1 MELTPIY
8 KRVIGLDVH
17 QAQISGCAIVEQADG
32 TVTVER
38 REFGG
43 FKRDRLALAQWA
55 HSIGPDVVAMES
67 TGIYWKSPFAALES
81 VGIVAWV
88 VNARHVKA
96 VPGRKTDVADAQ
108 WLATLARAGLLRA
121 SFIAK
126 AELRSLRHIARQ
138 RQKLG
143 GMLASEKNRLHKL
156 LTDAGIRLGVV
167 VSDLHGQSARAM
179 VKALIAGQSVPV
191 VLSLASNRLRASRE
205 DIFEALQAEEITPA
219 HCFVLCEIMAHI
231 EELEAR
237 MARFDAQLLR
247 SLQDA
252 GYGMPLHLLQTLP
265 GIDLMGAAMLLV
277 EIGSDMSVF
286 GSAQRLASWVG
297 MCPGNNESAGKRKSG
312 RIRKGNAW
320 VRRLLCEFA
329 QAAGRSRC
337 ALKDK
342 FQALKVRKG
351 HKRSIVALGHKM
363 LRTIYAMLSKKTHY
377 IDKTVDYEAL
387 MVARN
392 APRWLQMLVKHGF
405 VAASV

>member
-1 MELTPIY
+1 MELTPIF

-17 QAQISGCAIVEQADG
+17 QAQISACALTEQADG
-32 TVTVER
+32 SLSIER

-43 FKRDRLALAQWA
+43 FKRDRRALAEWTR
-55 HSIGPDVVAMES
+55 SIAPEAVVMES

-126 AELRSLRHIARQ
+126 ADLRSLRHIARQ

-143 GMLASEKNRLHKL
+143 GMLCSEKNRLHKL

-179 VKALIAGQSVPV
+179 VKAIIAGKSVPEI
-191 VLSLASNRLRASRE
+191 LGLASKRLRAPRE
-205 DIFEALQAEEITPA
+205 TLFEALQAEELTPA
-219 HCFVLCEIMAHI
+219 HRFCLNEIMAHI
-231 EELEAR
+231 EELELR
-237 MARFDAQLLR
+237 MLRFDQELLR
-247 SLQDA
+247 SLVEA
-252 GYGMPLHLLQTLP
+252 GYEAPLCLLQTMP
-265 GIDLMGAAMLLV
+265 GIDRMGAAMLLV
-277 EIGSDMSVF
+277 EIGADMGVF
-286 GSAQRLASWVG
+286 GSAQRLAAWVG
-297 MCPGNNESAGKRKSG
+297 ICPGNNESAGKRKSG

-329 QAAGRSRC
+329 QAAARSRC
-337 ALKDK
+337 AFKDK
-342 FQALKVRKG
+342 FQALSVRKG
-351 HKRSIVALGHKM
+351 HKRSIVALAHKM

-377 IDKTVDYEAL
+377 VDKTVDYEAL

-392 APRWLQMLVKHGF
+392 APRWMQMLTKYGF
-405 VAASV
+405 VPACA